1 MSGLKWALET
11 ITGDPI
17 QPDEFT
23 AKQFQFET
31 GKTNDSARHWL
42 NRARDRGELTSR
54 TGTVD
59 GHTVTIYKRA
69 I

>member
-1 MSGLKWALET
+1 LAT
-11 ITGDPI
+11 ITDQPI

-23 AKQFQFET
+23 AKQFQAST
-31 GKTNDSARHWL
+31 GKTNDSARHLL